1 MILLYKRLLYK
12 RSLVYTGTLGNPFR
26 LSFCRLQHKPAY
38 CTFIFLWDLMQS
50 FPPLSSQ
57 YHHLVAVVVVG
68 QRVSEQD
75 EPVQQPDGAAL
86 SQRAPRSLRQLRPA
100 KLRPVLAGKEVKL

>member
-1 MILLYKRLLYK
+1 
-12 RSLVYTGTLGNPFR
+12 
-26 LSFCRLQHKPAY
+26 
-38 CTFIFLWDLMQS
+38 MQS

-100 KLRPVLAGKEVKL
+100 KLRPVLAGKEVKLWRNSIDGVILWSMGIFIRCRSVATDCINYLATEIGLLI